1 MVDDL
6 KSKEFLSALRKESEP
21 EEGDDVTWTLQQNDK
36 LPHQFFPNKNDPIL
50 PKNLNQVSQI
60 KVNNVNNMN
69 INIIN
74 SFPQQGDDLIQ
85 GMKKLNIRDSSSKS
99 NAKRSKDLALNY
111 YFGERPNKEDDLL
124 PHEQIGFK
132 NQILF
137 NQQNQPYGIDD
148 SSNPMEPNSNYVM
161 NSNQTEKYNINSQ
174 PYIPKSKQFAQMEPN
189 NKNEVDD
196 RLFKL
201 NFAKSSNI
209 PGKFF
214 VIKSVDEA
222 NIIRV
227 NYIYNNFYSQLI
239 TIYGVV
245 Q

>member
-21 EEGDDVTWTLQQNDK
+21 EEGDDVTWTLQNDK
-36 LPHQFFPNKNDPIL
+36 TEHQTFLNKNEQIL
-50 PKNLNQVSQI
+50 SKNFNQVSQI

-74 SFPQQGDDLIQ
+74 SFPQQSDELIQ
-85 GMKKLNIRDSSSKS
+85 GMKKLNIRDNSSKS
-99 NAKRSKDLALNY
+99 NSKRSKDLALNY
-111 YFGERPNKEDDLL
+111 YFGERPNKDDDLFNN
-124 PHEQIGFK
+124 EQIGFK

-137 NQQNQPYGIDD
+137 NQQNKSYGIDD
-148 SSNPMEPNSNYVM
+148 NANPMEHNDNFMM

-174 PYIPKSKQFAQMEPN
+174 PYIPKRKQFSQMEPY
-189 NKNEVDD
+189 NKNEADD
-196 RLFKL
+196 GLYKL

-209 PGKFF
+209 PRKFY

-227 NYIYNNFYSQLI
+227 K
-239 TIYGVV
+239 
-245 Q
+245 

>member
-74 SFPQQGDDLIQ
+74 SFPQQGDDLVQ

-111 YFGERPNKEDDLL
+111 YFGERPNKEDNL
-124 PHEQIGFK
+124 H
-132 NQILF
+132 
-137 NQQNQPYGIDD
+137 
-148 SSNPMEPNSNYVM
+148 
-161 NSNQTEKYNINSQ
+161 TH
-174 PYIPKSKQFAQMEPN
+174 
-189 NKNEVDD
+189 
-196 RLFKL
+196 
-201 NFAKSSNI
+201 
-209 PGKFF
+209 
-214 VIKSVDEA
+214 
-222 NIIRV
+222 
-227 NYIYNNFYSQLI
+227 
-239 TIYGVV
+239 
-245 Q
+245 

>member
-111 YFGERPNKEDDLL
+111 YFGERPTGNNPKEED
-124 PHEQIGFK
+124 I
-132 NQILF
+132 F
-137 NQQNQPYGIDD
+137 NQDQMSFQNNMFFPNYTLQLPY
-148 SSNPMEPNSNYVM
+148 
-161 NSNQTEKYNINSQ
+161 
-174 PYIPKSKQFAQMEPN
+174 
-189 NKNEVDD
+189 
-196 RLFKL
+196 
-201 NFAKSSNI
+201 
-209 PGKFF
+209 
-214 VIKSVDEA
+214 
-222 NIIRV
+222 
-227 NYIYNNFYSQLI
+227 YSLHLI
-239 TIYGVV
+239 
-245 Q
+245 